1 MAVDGEV
8 IYELRADDSK
18 LESDLDEAQKKVDQ
32 ATEKAAEKAEQTE
45 EKTSKVVK
53 KEKEEVTEYHKQQN
67 EERCKDDQ
75 KTGKKREETEHE
87 TGEKI
92 KSIAAGTAKAIG
104 AGMAAAASGAVA
116 LGGFAVKSATDM
128 DQAMN
133 QFISS
138 TGKGAEETQRYQNV
152 LEDIYKNNYGESFE
166 DISEAMSQVIKQMG
180 DMDDQS
186 LQDVTESAYA
196 LRDTFE
202 YEIPESTRAA
212 KAMMDN
218 FGVSGEEAM
227 SLIAA
232 GAQNGL
238 DYSGELLDSISEYS
252 VQFGKLGLSAD
263 DMFSIFQEGAE
274 SGAWNLDKI
283 GDAVKEFSIRA
294 IDGSETTKAGF
305 EALGLNADE
314 TAAKFAAGGD
324 TAREAFQEVVKGLA
338 EMEDP
343 LAQNTAGVNLFGT
356 MWEDLGSEAV
366 AALAGISDGAYDAAG
381 AMNQIKKVKYDDLGS
396 MFEGLKRSVEML
408 VLPLGEE
415 LIPVL
420 SELIEAVL
428 PMVEEALP
436 SLADAAGELIRQLSP
451 MIEELLPVLMEC
463 LSQLLPPLMD
473 IVNEILPILSDA
485 FSEFLPPLVEII
497 EALLPTLLEVISSLL
512 PIFESLMEILLP
524 LIDCFIDLL
533 NPILELIEEAL
544 LPLLNDVLIPIVEFF
559 LEMLMPTLEELL
571 TMFDSVFAGIIEV
584 VTFGIGKVTDILK
597 NLIKFLKNVF
607 TGNWKAVW
615 ETVKGIFAAIAESLG
630 VMFKKA
636 INAIIDFLNK
646 FIEGINK
653 IKIPDWV
660 PGIGGMGF
668 NLPMIPR
675 LRIGMDYVPE
685 DDFPAFL
692 HKGEAVLT
700 AEENARLRELGGV
713 WGLHSAL
720 STTPESSERMSRV
733 MVENMISNDGIDYER
748 LGTSVADALI
758 DADVKFVVDGR
769 EFARIEKEYS

>member
-1 MAVDGEV
+1 MAEKGEV
-8 IYELRADDSK
+8 TYELRADDSK
-18 LESDLDEAQKKVDQ
+18 LESDLEEAQKKVEQ
-32 ATEKAAEKAEQTE
+32 STEKTADKIEQTE
-45 EKTSKVVK
+45 EKTSKTVK
-53 KEKEEVTEYHKQQN
+53 KEKEDVTDHHKQQN
-67 EERCKDDQ
+67 DERCKDDQ
-75 KTGKKREETEHE
+75 ETGKKREETEHE
-87 TGEKI
+87 TSEKI
-92 KSIAAGTAKAIG
+92 KSIASGTAKAIG
-104 AGMAAAASGAVA
+104 AGMAAAAAGAVA

-138 TGKGAEETQRYQNV
+138 TGKSTEETQRYQNV

-166 DISEAMSQVIKQMG
+166 DIGDAMSQVIKQMG
-180 DMDDQS
+180 DMDDDA
-186 LQDVTESAYA
+186 LQEVTESAYA

-218 FGVSGEEAM
+218 FGVSGEQAM

-324 TAREAFQEVVKGLA
+324 MAKEAFQEVIKGLS
-338 EMEDP
+338 EMKDP

-356 MWEDLGSEAV
+356 MWEDLGPEAV
-366 AALAGISDGAYDAAG
+366 AALASISDGAYDAAG
-381 AMNQIKKVKYDDLGS
+381 AMNQIKEVKYDDLGS

-408 VLPLGEE
+408 ALPLGEE
-415 LIPVL
+415 LIPIL

-436 SLADAAGELIRQLSP
+436 PLADAAGEMIQQLSP
-451 MIEELLPVLMEC
+451 MIEELLPVLMGC
-463 LSQLLPPLMD
+463 LSDLLPPLMD
-473 IVNEILPILSDA
+473 IVNEILPVLTDL
-485 FSEFLPPLVEII
+485 FSELIPPIVEVA
-497 EALLPTLLEVISSLL
+497 EALLPALLGIIDALLPILESLL
-512 PIFESLMEILLP
+512 PVLHPLL
-524 LIDCFIDLL
+524 DCFIGLL
-533 NPILELIEEAL
+533 NPILALIEEAL
-544 LPLLNDVLIPIVEFF
+544 VPLLEALQPLVDYIAEWLIPILQVMLEVFSDVFEKIVENITDRVK
-559 LEMLMPTLEELL
+559 LITN
-571 TMFDSVFAGIIEV
+571 VF
-584 VTFGIGKVTDILK
+584 K
-597 NLIKFLKNVF
+597 NLIAFIRNVF
-607 TGNWKAVW
+607 TGNWKAAW
-615 ETVKGIFAAIAESLG
+615 ENVKNIFGGIAESIAT
-630 VMFKKA
+630 MFKKA

-668 NLPMIPR
+668 NLPKIPK
-675 LRIGMDYVPE
+675 LRIGMSYVPE
-685 DDFPAFL
+685 DDYPAFL
-692 HKGEAVLT
+692 HRGEAVLT
-700 AEENARLRELGGV
+700 AEENARLREVGGV
-713 WGLHSAL
+713 WGLHSAM
-720 STTPESSERMSRV
+720 STAPEAGDRMNRV
-733 MVENMISNDGIDYER
+733 MVENMAANEGIDYDR
-748 LGTSVADALI
+748 LGTAVADALI
-758 DADVKFVVDGR
+758 DGNVRFVIDGR
-769 EFARIEKEYS
+769 EYARLEKEIN